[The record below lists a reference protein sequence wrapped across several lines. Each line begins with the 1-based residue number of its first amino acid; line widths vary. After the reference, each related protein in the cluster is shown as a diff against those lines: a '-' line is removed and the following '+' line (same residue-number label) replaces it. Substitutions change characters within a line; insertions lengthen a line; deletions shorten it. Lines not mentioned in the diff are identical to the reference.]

1 MELLDSIKTK
11 ISEITEIK
19 YTDENWGQLDYY
31 SANQPVQWPCCLIDI
46 SDIQY
51 SNVGIDRNKTPIQ
64 RQMGNCIIKITIAN
78 VRLTNS
84 SQRAPIGQKQEAW
97 KVWRLIEEMHKKMHG
112 FVPIK
117 NAAPLIRQ
125 NLQRTLR
132 DDGVQEYTITYQTEI
147 QNV

>member
-1 MELLDSIKTK
+1 MELLNSIQTK

-19 YTDENWGQLDYY
+19 YIDENWGQLDYY
-31 SANQPVQWPCCLIDI
+31 SAYPPTQWPCCLIDI

-51 SNVGIDRNKTPIQ
+51 SNIGIDRNKTPIQ
-64 RQMGNCIIKITIAN
+64 RQMGNCVIKITIAN
-78 VRLTNS
+78 IKLTNT
-84 SQRAPIGQKQEAW
+84 SQRAPIRQKQDAW
-97 KVWRLIEEMHKKMHG
+97 KVWELIEQLHQKLHG

-117 NAAPLIRQ
+117 NTSALIRQ

-132 DDGVQEYTITYQTEI
+132 DDGIQEYTITYQTET

>member
-11 ISEITEIK
+11 ISEISELK
-19 YTDENWGQLDYY
+19 YVDENWGQLDYY
-31 SANQPVQWPCCLIDI
+31 SANPPTKWPCCLIDI

-51 SNVGIDRNKTPIQ
+51 SNIGIDRNKTPMQ
-64 RQMGNCIIKITIAN
+64 RQMGSCIIKLTVAN

-97 KVWRLIEEMHKKMHG
+97 KVWHLIEEVHQHLHG
-112 FVPIK
+112 FAPVT
-117 NAAPLIRQ
+117 NASALIRQ

-132 DDGVQEYTITYQTEI
+132 DDGIQEYTITYQVEI

>member
-19 YTDENWGQLDYY
+19 YIDENWGQLDYY
-31 SANQPVQWPCCLIDI
+31 SPNMPTQWPCCLIDI

-51 SNVGIDRNKTPIQ
+51 TNLGKDYNKIPTQ
-64 RQMGNCIIKITIAN
+64 RQIGNCIIKITIAN
-78 VRLTNS
+78 VKLTNS
-84 SQRAPIGQKQEAW
+84 SQRAPLKQKQEAW
-97 KVWRLIEEMHKKMHG
+97 KVWGLMEQLHQKIHG
-112 FVPIK
+112 YVPIK
-117 NAAPLIRQ
+117 NASAMIRQ